1 MPATSKRIADLEG
14 KLETVAPPRLTPSQQ
29 LAAERYAILLI
40 KGRKI
45 PKTLQRQI
53 EKLPVEE
60 VTPAIQQLIDEVMGV
75 NGDGKNGNRLHRK

>member
-1 MPATSKRIADLEG
+1 MAALERRVADLEKKIG
-14 KLETVAPPRLTPSQQ
+14 WFPTTGRTPSQR

-60 VTPAIQQLIDEVMGV
+60 VSPAIQQLIDEVMGV